1 MPGQFDIQ
9 PPIRTEVVD
18 GARVLTRAWLGWFS
32 QLADTI
38 NTQAIWE
45 TTYNPPS
52 LTSGSSV
59 TVNMTTPGVRAGD
72 FAQVSFFTL
81 TAGIVVTANVT
92 ADDTTSITFRNETG
106 GTVDLASGTLRVLTT
121 RKL

>member
-1 MPGQFDIQ
+1 MPGQFDLEA
-9 PPIRTEVVD
+9 PTRSEVVGVD
-18 GARVLTRAWLGWFS
+18 RVLSLPWKGWIS
-32 QLADTI
+32 QLVNLL

-72 FAQVSFFTL
+72 FAQASFFTL